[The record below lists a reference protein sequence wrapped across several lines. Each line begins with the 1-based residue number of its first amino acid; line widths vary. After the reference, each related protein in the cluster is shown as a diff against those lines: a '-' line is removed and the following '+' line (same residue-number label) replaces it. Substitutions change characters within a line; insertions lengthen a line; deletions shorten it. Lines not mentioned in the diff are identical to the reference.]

1 MSQDAQIN
9 VAGRDSRRQIY
20 EKVLS
25 NFCRYP
31 RRGRILSHH
40 ASGRRLAAPDRKNA
54 GQLFQEEGVV
64 VWMAG
69 QNKRRATAFFLS
81 GLLCASSLLNLGQ
94 PARAAALEA
103 DHLIPVGH
111 TIGIKLFAEGVVVIG
126 LAEVETGSG
135 VLTPGADCGLQVGD
149 VIEAAN
155 GKEVESTE
163 QFAALLQC
171 GGRVEL
177 DVSRDGEDLTLA
189 AEPVLGT
196 DGTWRLGAWI
206 RDSMAGIGTVTFYDP
221 TTGSFG
227 ALGHGVTDTDTGL
240 LMPLGDGSVMHAS
253 VKAVKRGSAGEPG
266 ELKGSFDL
274 AHDLGGLY
282 ANTEQ
287 GVFGTME
294 SCGFTEGSALPVAKA
309 GEVRTGPAAILSN
322 VSGDRVE
329 SYSIEIV
336 RVLDSAG
343 VQKLLVQVTD
353 PALIEQT
360 GGIVQGMS
368 GSPIIQDGKIV
379 GAVTHVMVNEPTKGY
394 GILIENMLAQAGQ

>member
-1 MSQDAQIN
+1 MTGQK
-9 VAGRDSRRQIY
+9 RKHRQ
-20 EKVLS
+20 
-25 NFCRYP
+25 
-31 RRGRILSHH
+31 
-40 ASGRRLAAPDRKNA
+40 AA
-54 GQLFQEEGVV
+54 
-64 VWMAG
+64 
-69 QNKRRATAFFLS
+69 AFFLS
-81 GLLCASSLLNLGQ
+81 GLLCAASLLGR
-94 PARAAALEA
+94 PAQAAVLEA
-103 DHLIPVGH
+103 DRLVPVGH

-135 VLTPGADCGLQVGD
+135 VLSPGAECGLQVGD

-155 GKEVESTE
+155 GKEVESSE

-171 GGRVEL
+171 GGRVDL
-177 DVSRDGEDLTLA
+177 DVSRNGRELTLA
-189 AEPVLGT
+189 AQPVLGT

-221 TTGSFG
+221 ATGSFG
-227 ALGHGVTDTDTGL
+227 ALGHGITDTDTGL

-343 VQKLLVQVTD
+343 VQNLLVQVTD

-379 GAVTHVMVNEPTKGY
+379 GAVTHVFIQDSTRGY
-394 GILIENMLAQAGQ
+394 GIFVEDMMGH

>member
-1 MSQDAQIN
+1 MKKTLPSLFSTDRIA
-9 VAGRDSRRQIY
+9 RR
-20 EKVLS
+20 
-25 NFCRYP
+25 
-31 RRGRILSHH
+31 RRKRNG
-40 ASGRRLAAPDRKNA
+40 SG
-54 GQLFQEEGVV
+54 LFQEEGVV
-64 VWMAG
+64 KWMR
-69 QNKRRATAFFLS
+69 NRRRAAGFFLS
-81 GLLCASSLLNLGQ
+81 GLLCASSLLGLGQ
-94 PARAAALEA
+94 SAAAAVLEA
-103 DHLIPVGH
+103 DSLVPVGH

-135 VLTPGADCGLQVGD
+135 VLTPGADCGLRVGD

-155 GKEVESTE
+155 GQEVESSE

-171 GGRVEL
+171 GGLVKL
-177 DVSRDGEDLTLA
+177 DVSRDGKELTLA

-221 TTGSFG
+221 ATGSFG
-227 ALGHGVTDTDTGL
+227 ALGHGITDTDTGL

-266 ELKGSFDL
+266 ELKGNFDL
-274 AHDLGGLY
+274 AHDLGELY

-287 GVFGTME
+287 GVFGSMD
-294 SCGFTEGSALPVAKA
+294 SGVYTEGDAVPIARA
-309 GEVRTGPAAILSN
+309 DEVHPGPAVILSN
-322 VSGDRVE
+322 VSGEDVTAYSVE
-329 SYSIEIV
+329 IL
-336 RVLDSAG
+336 RVLDG
-343 VQKLLVQVTD
+343 TGTQNLLLQVTD

-368 GSPIIQDGKIV
+368 GSPILQDGKLA

-394 GILIENMLAQAGQ
+394 GILIENMLAQAGR